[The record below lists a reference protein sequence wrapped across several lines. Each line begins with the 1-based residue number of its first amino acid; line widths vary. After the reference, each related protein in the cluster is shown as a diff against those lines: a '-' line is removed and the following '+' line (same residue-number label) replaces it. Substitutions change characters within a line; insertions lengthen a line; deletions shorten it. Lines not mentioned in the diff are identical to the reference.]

1 MGLLLRRESEQN
13 EERDHVIFDLE
24 NESPLFDNLSSQ
36 TDFCTHHYFSV
47 AKSAWVGIISS
58 QNE

>member
-47 AKSAWVGIISS
+47 AKSA
-58 QNE
+58 